1 MRTSRWSGAG
11 VGSGCGAGSVPRH
24 GSAPTPQRIL
34 VVKLADIGDVLL
46 LAPALR
52 ALRERY
58 PRARIDVLTTR
69 NGQQALS
76 RSRFHDEILLFDK
89 QRFDRPG
96 QSASPGALRAG
107 LALFFRLRRGTYD
120 TIIMPNH
127 LPTAWGTL
135 KFALLALLSGA
146 PRRVGLDNG
155 RGWFLTHAAPDR
167 GFGAAHERE
176 YWLRVVAQ
184 LDAVASS
191 DRPVFN
197 LTADD
202 RARAAEILHRA
213 GVKPDQAIVAI
224 HPTTGKYASSR
235 QWPPDRFAAVADRLA
250 DQHGAAI
257 VLLGGPDAVDATA
270 DVARRMSGPA
280 ITLAG
285 ETSLPVSGAILAAS
299 DLVIANDSALAHLAG
314 ALERPLL
321 TLFGPSNEAAWAPYG
336 AEPIVLPL
344 ENTSTPDF
352 WSRAVT
358 VRCSDPH
365 APCLYV
371 GFSAGNPDG
380 CPGCHCM
387 SGVDVARISQI
398 ASRLLT
404 STRSPSPPH

>member
-1 MRTSRWSGAG
+1 MRASRWGG
-11 VGSGCGAGSVPRH
+11 TGAGSGFAVGPRPPN
-24 GSAPTPQRIL
+24 GSWPAPRRIL

-46 LAPALR
+46 LTPALR

-76 RSRFHDEILLFDK
+76 RSHFHDEVLLFDK

-96 QSASPGALRAG
+96 KSASPGALRAG
-107 LALFFRLRRGTYD
+107 LALFVRLRRGKYD
-120 TIIMPNH
+120 TIILPNH

-135 KFALLALLSGA
+135 KFALLALASGA

-167 GFGAAHERE
+167 GFGAVHERE
-176 YWLRVVAQ
+176 YWLRAVAQ
-184 LDAVASS
+184 LDAVASD
-191 DRPVFN
+191 DRPAFN

-202 RARAAEILHRA
+202 RAQAGAILHRA
-213 GVKPDQAIVAI
+213 GIKPGQAIVAI
-224 HPTTGKYASSR
+224 HPTTGSYANSR
-235 QWPPDRFAAVADRLA
+235 QWPAERFAAVADYLA
-250 DQHGAAI
+250 VQHGAAI

-270 DVARRMSGPA
+270 DVARRMSAPA

-285 ETSLPVSGAILAAS
+285 QTSLPVSAAILATSA
-299 DLVIANDSALAHLAG
+299 LLIANDSALAHLAG
-314 ALERPLL
+314 ALGRPLL
-321 TLFGPSNEAAWAPYG
+321 ALFGPSNEAAWSPYG
-336 AEPIVLPL
+336 AEPLVLPL
-344 ENTSTPDF
+344 EDTAIPDF
-352 WSRAVT
+352 ESRAVT

-380 CPGCHCM
+380 CPGCRCM
-387 SGVDVARISQI
+387 SGIDVARISHI
-398 ASRLLT
+398 ASRLLA
-404 STRSPSPPH
+404 SIR